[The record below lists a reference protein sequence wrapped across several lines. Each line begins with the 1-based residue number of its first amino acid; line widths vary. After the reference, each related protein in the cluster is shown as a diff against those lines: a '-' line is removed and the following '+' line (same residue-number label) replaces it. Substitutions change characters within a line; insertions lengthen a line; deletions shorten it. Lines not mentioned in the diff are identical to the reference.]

1 MDPHNVNDMLEAI
14 HGLSVTTE
22 SGTSYVR
29 VEDVR
34 RLMLEQ
40 KIANEEAQPEA
51 HYKTWQEARQAAKE
65 HLNETLPP
73 PQPQLGRAVPAFVPS
88 PSAVEGV

>member
-1 MDPHNVNDMLEAI
+1 MDPHNLNDMLEAI
-14 HGLSVTTE
+14 NGMSVTTE

-34 RLMLEQ
+34 RLMLER
-40 KIANEEAQPEA
+40 KMAEEEAQPEA
-51 HYKTWQEARQAAKE
+51 QYKTWQQARQAAKE
-65 HLNETLPP
+65 HLLEVSPP